1 MRHPLRAL
9 LPLLAL
15 AGLATP
21 APRAGAGDAPA
32 DPFVVHEWG
41 TFTSVAGADGVGL
54 EGLHHEEEALPAFV
68 YDRVKIRACPLRAQG
83 WKGLE
88 RAANHVTQKMETP
101 VLYFHTKTARRA
113 RVRVDFVG
121 GLISQWFPVT
131 DTFGPP
137 DGEAGAGRLDLRTVP
152 RSFLAWDVDLL
163 PRTEPRP
170 AEVPEVE
177 AGDPW
182 AFARDVD
189 AAWVRTRP
197 REAPGRLGP
206 VEAEH
211 FLFYRGLG
219 TFTLPFTATADAAG
233 RLAFVNGS
241 AHRVARAVA
250 IEVEGGGTRGRHAVV
265 CDLAPGASAGTSAS
279 NARGL
284 LDHRAFEAWPAGGSE
299 GMRGDLLKVL
309 VGQGLREDEARA
321 MIATWSRSW
330 FATDGLRVL
339 YVVPRPLVDDL
350 LPLRIDPTPDRV
362 VRVLLGRAEVL
373 APARI
378 DALVAA
384 LAALQAASGPA
395 SPDAPA
401 AAAALDRV
409 LAVGDRFL
417 EPALRRVVATTSDA
431 AARAAASGLL
441 GRLEAEDDARAREAR

>member
-1 MRHPLRAL
+1 MRRAL
-9 LPLLAL
+9 RFLVASLVF
-15 AGLATP
+15 
-21 APRAGAGDAPA
+21 AGAAAPAARVRASDAPA

-68 YDRVKIRACPLRAQG
+68 HDRVKIRACPLRAEG
-83 WKGLE
+83 YKGLE

-101 VLYFHTKTARRA
+101 VLYFHTKTPRRA

-137 DGEAGAGRLDLRTVP
+137 EGEAGAGRLDLRAVP
-152 RSFLAWDVDLL
+152 RSFLDWDVDLL

-170 AEVPEVE
+170 AEVPAV
-177 AGDPW
+177 AADDPW

-219 TFTLPFTATADAAG
+219 TFTLPFAATADAEG
-233 RLAFVNGS
+233 RLTFANGS
-241 AHRVARAVA
+241 SHPVARAVA

-265 CDLAPGASAGTSAS
+265 CDLAAGATEGAE
-279 NARGL
+279 RGL
-284 LDHRAFEAWPAGGSE
+284 LGHREFTAWPAGGSE
-299 GMRGDLLKVL
+299 GLRGDLLKVL
-309 VGQGLREDEARA
+309 VGRGLREDEARA
-321 MIATWSRSW
+321 MLATWSRSW

-362 VRVLLGRAEVL
+362 VRVLLGRIEVL
-373 APARI
+373 SPARI
-378 DALVAA
+378 AALEAA
-384 LAALQAASGPA
+384 LAALHGASGAA
-395 SPDAPA
+395 SPDAA
-401 AAAALDRV
+401 AAAAARDRV
-409 LAVGDRFL
+409 LALGDRFL

-431 AARAAASGLL
+431 AARAAAQRLL
-441 GRLEAEDDARAREAR
+441 GKLEAEDDARAREPR